1 MKIFSIIRRYFYSI
15 IIINL
20 FFIPQFEYAQDQ
32 DSYAKNNKA
41 MKDITSSLD
50 ILRDIIPKHEYE
62 DDVAVTLR
70 IIRELHNEIENVS
83 HWFDSDLLMH
93 VVTSLVEMYRK
104 VVEITLI
111 YYVVPGGLSQKE
123 FHNKIIKVISQD
135 ITKII
140 DYLCREF
147 INSIF
152 NEELSWQERICH
164 CAWILSIILII
175 KASIE
180 EMPYIFNFEHT
191 RRNITNKISEIT
203 RCLKVKIDVSK

>member
-20 FFIPQFEYAQDQ
+20 FFIPHFLHTQ

-41 MKDITSSLD
+41 MKDITTSLD
-50 ILRDIIPKHEYE
+50 ILRDVIPEHAYE
-62 DDVAVTLR
+62 DEDGIAVTLR
-70 IIRELHNEIENVS
+70 IIRDLHNEIENVS

-111 YYVVPGGLSQKE
+111 YYVVPGGLSQKD
-123 FHNKIIKVISQD
+123 FHNKVVKIISQD
-135 ITKII
+135 IAKII

-152 NEELSWQERICH
+152 DQKLSWQERICH

-180 EMPYIFNFEHT
+180 EMPYIFNFEQAK
-191 RRNITNKISEIT
+191 RNITNKISEIT
-203 RCLKVKIDVSK
+203 LCLKAKIDVSE